1 MVENS
6 CFRARGAALVENSCF
21 RARGAALAARGRAT
35 PMEYRNAEF
44 KCCNKSLL
52 QHDCRARQCCIAA
65 RVAALVARVTAE
77 VFVRPV
83 GDRAD
88 RRCLGL
94 RVEGL
99 NLKVVRP
106 LGDGADP
113 RCRAFGHDSVIRAT
127 GVRPTAVPKSWRSL
141 VAHSQHEC
149 RERWGTEGF
158 ILM

>member
-1 MVENS
+1 
-6 CFRARGAALVENSCF
+6 
-21 RARGAALAARGRAT
+21 
-35 PMEYRNAEF
+35 MEYRNAEF

-106 LGDGADP
+106 VGDGADPRCLGLRVEGLNLKVVRPVGDWADP